1 MLNDFIIV
9 ICNKFLIDI
18 DTQILYKLTIS
29 VAKDRRNISSY

>member
-18 DTQILYKLTIS
+18 DRQLYKLTIS